1 MFWEKEYL
9 PAVVGCES
17 NDEELQ
23 QFLNEVG
30 IGFQII
36 DNPTRWAAYAQ
47 YYARENGFGMIKSTS
62 FAYMCSLF
70 FGGMGISAGTEMY
83 FKEEQIE
90 YAIIDA
96 LNNIKSI
103 NDLSEEKK
111 VKMTFDFIFNL
122 YSVDISQYEYA
133 TERLSFKLT
142 PSEME
147 KFQSLEGKTNK
158 EKFKF
163 LLNQI

>member
-1 MFWEKEYL
+1 MFWKNKYQ
-9 PAVVGCES
+9 PTIIGCELS
-17 NDEELQ
+17 DEELQ
-23 QFLNEVG
+23 QFLNEIGV
-30 IGFQII
+30 GFQII

-47 YYARENGFGMIKSTS
+47 YHARENGFDIIRATS

-83 FKEEQIE
+83 IKEEQIK

-103 NDLSEEKK
+103 KDMSEEKK
-111 VKMTFDFIFNL
+111 VKMTFEFIFNL

-133 TERLSFKLT
+133 TERLSLRIT
-142 PSEME
+142 PSEMK

-158 EKFKF
+158 DKFKS
-163 LLNQI
+163 LLNMI